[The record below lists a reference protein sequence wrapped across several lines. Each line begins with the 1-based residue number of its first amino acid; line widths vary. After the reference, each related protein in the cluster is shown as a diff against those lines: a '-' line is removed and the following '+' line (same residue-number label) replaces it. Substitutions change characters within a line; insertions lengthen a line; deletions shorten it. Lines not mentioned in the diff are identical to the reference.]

1 MAVYID
7 AANFKPAAGTI
18 VLFRGLVMQRL
29 VNGDIILN
37 AYGRLKDQ
45 RFEETTVDKKED
57 SNGGD
62 KTGEMELGKG
72 GVSDQDQGEYNNHW
86 FITDHSKI
94 RRLGHGNRLDYYLD
108 WWAEKQR
115 TQQTV

>member
-7 AANFKPAAGTI
+7 AANFKPAAGTV

-45 RFEETTVDKKED
+45 RFAESLDNKTEVDENANQELVED
-57 SNGGD
+57 ND
-62 KTGEMELGKG
+62 A
-72 GVSDQDQGEYNNHW
+72 VSENAKINNHW
-86 FITDHSKI
+86 FVTDHAKI
-94 RRLGHGNRLDYYLD
+94 RRLGHGSRLDYYLE

-115 TQQTV
+115 GQQSVQN